1 MVKPKIGLGDIKN
14 AIDFGKEVLPY
25 VEPTVK
31 KYGPIVAEQIS
42 QKAGQ
47 AGNAVKGF
55 QGAVFE
61 KAQQIKDNKA
71 HKKELEEARNRAITS
86 SISSVSAEELF
97 RSFEANISD
106 VNDLKTGY
114 MAISG
119 CYVIL
124 TMKSNREKDLSE
136 YKDVYVGCSDT
147 IGFDVYS
154 QLCGFGNVDVYA
166 DFKFK
171 QPMKILIYPC
181 DSDQLESRYASLVQ
195 DFQSVSSY
203 NKWEAMKSEQSS
215 AQ

>member
-1 MVKPKIGLGDIKN
+1 MAKPKIGLGDIKN
-14 AIDFGKEVLPY
+14 AIDFSREVLPY
-25 VEPTVK
+25 LEPTVK

-86 SISSVSAEELF
+86 SISSVSAEEF
-97 RSFEANISD
+97 FKSFEANISD

>member
-1 MVKPKIGLGDIKN
+1 MAKPKIGLGDIKN
-14 AIDFGKEVLPY
+14 AIDFGREVLPY

-31 KYGPIVAEQIS
+31 KYGPIVVEQIS

-86 SISSVSAEELF
+86 SISSVSAEEF
-97 RSFEANISD
+97 FKNFEANITD

-114 MAISG
+114 MAIFG

-181 DSDQLESRYASLVQ
+181 ESDQLESRYASLVQ

>member
-86 SISSVSAEELF
+86 SISSVSAEEFF

-203 NKWEAMKSEQSS
+203 NKWEAIKSEQSS

>member
-1 MVKPKIGLGDIKN
+1 MTK
-14 AIDFGKEVLPY
+14 
-25 VEPTVK
+25 
-31 KYGPIVAEQIS
+31 QIS
-42 QKAGQ
+42 QKAEQ
-47 AGNAVKGF
+47 AG
-55 QGAVFE
+55 GAVRGVQSAVFG
-61 KAQQIKDNKA
+61 KAQQLKDNKA
-71 HKKELEEARNRAITS
+71 QKKELEDARNRAIAS
-86 SISSVSAEELF
+86 SLPPVSAEEF
-97 RSFEANISD
+97 FENFEANISD
-106 VNDLKTGY
+106 VNNLKNGY

-136 YKDVYVGCSDT
+136 YRDVYVGCSDT
-147 IGFDVYS
+147 VGFDVYS

-171 QPMKILIYPC
+171 QPMKILLYPC

-203 NKWEAMKSEQSS
+203 NKWEAMKSEQYS

>member
-1 MVKPKIGLGDIKN
+1 MAKPKIGLGDIKN
-14 AIDFGKEVLPY
+14 AIDFGREVLPY

-31 KYGPIVAEQIS
+31 KYGPIVVEQIS

-86 SISSVSAEELF
+86 SISSVSAEEF
-97 RSFEANISD
+97 FKNFEANITD

-181 DSDQLESRYASLVQ
+181 ESDQLESRYASLVQ

>member
-1 MVKPKIGLGDIKN
+1 MVKSKIGLGDIKN

-71 HKKELEEARNRAITS
+71 QKKELEVARNRAIAS
-86 SISSVSAEELF
+86 SLPPVSAEKFFEN
-97 RSFEANISD
+97 FEANISD
-106 VNDLKTGY
+106 VNNLKNGY

-119 CYVIL
+119 CYAIL

-136 YKDVYVGCSDT
+136 YRDVYVGCSET
-147 IGFDVYS
+147 VGFDVYS

>member
-1 MVKPKIGLGDIKN
+1 MAKPKIGLGDIKK
-14 AIDFGKEVLPY
+14 AIDFGREVLPY

-86 SISSVSAEELF
+86 SISSVSAEEF
-97 RSFEANISD
+97 FKNFEANISD

-181 DSDQLESRYASLVQ
+181 DTDQLESRYASLVQ

-203 NKWEAMKSEQSS
+203 NKWEAMESEQSS
-215 AQ
+215 VK

>member
-42 QKAGQ
+42 QKARQ

-61 KAQQIKDNKA
+61 KAQQIEDNKA

-86 SISSVSAEELF
+86 SISSVSAEEFF

>member
-86 SISSVSAEELF
+86 SISSVSAEEFF
-97 RSFEANISD
+97 RSF
-106 VNDLKTGY
+106 
-114 MAISG
+114 
-119 CYVIL
+119 
-124 TMKSNREKDLSE
+124 
-136 YKDVYVGCSDT
+136 
-147 IGFDVYS
+147 
-154 QLCGFGNVDVYA
+154 
-166 DFKFK
+166 
-171 QPMKILIYPC
+171 
-181 DSDQLESRYASLVQ
+181 
-195 DFQSVSSY
+195 
-203 NKWEAMKSEQSS
+203 
-215 AQ
+215 

>member
-1 MVKPKIGLGDIKN
+1 MAKPKIGLGDIKN

-86 SISSVSAEELF
+86 SISSVSAEEFF

-195 DFQSVSSY
+195 DFQSASSY

>member
-86 SISSVSAEELF
+86 SISSVSAEEFF

-195 DFQSVSSY
+195 DFQSLSSY

>member
-1 MVKPKIGLGDIKN
+1 MAKPKIGLGDIKN

-61 KAQQIKDNKA
+61 KAQQIKDNKV

-86 SISSVSAEELF
+86 SISSVSAEDF
-97 RSFEANISD
+97 FKNFEANISD

-171 QPMKILIYPC
+171 QPMKILLYPC

>member
-61 KAQQIKDNKA
+61 KAQQIEDNKA

-86 SISSVSAEELF
+86 SISSVSAEEFF

>member
-1 MVKPKIGLGDIKN
+1 MAKPKIGLGDIKN

-25 VEPTVK
+25 AEPAVK

-47 AGNAVKGF
+47 AGDAVKSA
-55 QGAVFE
+55 QSAVFE
-61 KAQQIKDNKA
+61 KAQQLKDNKA
-71 HKKELEEARNRAITS
+71 QKKELEAARNRAIAS
-86 SISSVSAEELF
+86 SLPPVSAEKFFEN
-97 RSFEANISD
+97 FEANISD
-106 VNDLKTGY
+106 VNNLKNGY

-119 CYVIL
+119 CYAIL

-136 YKDVYVGCSDT
+136 YRDVYVGCSET
-147 IGFDVYS
+147 VGFDVYS

-181 DSDQLESRYASLVQ
+181 DSDQLKDRYASLVQ
-195 DFQSVSSY
+195 DLQSVLSY
-203 NKWEAMKSEQSS
+203 NKWEAMKSEQYS

>member
-1 MVKPKIGLGDIKN
+1 MAKPKIGLGDIKK
-14 AIDFGKEVLPY
+14 AVDIGKEVLPY
-25 VEPTVK
+25 VEPAVK
-31 KYGPIVAEQIS
+31 KYAPIVAEQFGK
-42 QKAGQ
+42 KAEQ
-47 AGNAVKGF
+47 AGGAVKSA
-55 QGAVFE
+55 QSAVFE
-61 KAQQIKDNKA
+61 KAQQLKDNKA
-71 HKKELEEARNRAITS
+71 QKKELEAARSKAIAS
-86 SISSVSAEELF
+86 SISSVSAEEF
-97 RSFEANISD
+97 FKNFEANISD
-106 VNDLKTGY
+106 ANDLKTGY

-136 YKDVYVGCSDT
+136 YKDAYVGCSDT
-147 IGFDVYS
+147 VGFDVYS

-171 QPMKILIYPC
+171 QPMKILLYPC

-203 NKWEAMKSEQSS
+203 NKWEAMKSEQYS

>member
-1 MVKPKIGLGDIKN
+1 MAKPKIGLGDIKN
-14 AIDFGKEVLPY
+14 AIDFGREVLPY

-71 HKKELEEARNRAITS
+71 HKKELEEARNRAITG
-86 SISSVSAEELF
+86 SISSVSAEEF
-97 RSFEANISD
+97 FKNFEANISD

-203 NKWEAMKSEQSS
+203 NKWEAMKSEQSN

>member
-1 MVKPKIGLGDIKN
+1 MAKPKIGLGDIKN

-25 VEPTVK
+25 VEPAVK

-86 SISSVSAEELF
+86 SISSVSAEEF
-97 RSFEANISD
+97 FKSFEANISD

-147 IGFDVYS
+147 VGFGVYS

>member
-86 SISSVSAEELF
+86 SISSVSAEEFF

>member
-1 MVKPKIGLGDIKN
+1 MVKPKIGLGDIKK

-71 HKKELEEARNRAITS
+71 HKKELEEARNRAVTS
-86 SISSVSAEELF
+86 SISSVSAEEF
-97 RSFEANISD
+97 FKNFEANISD

-181 DSDQLESRYASLVQ
+181 ESDQLESRYASLVQ
-195 DFQSVSSY
+195 DFQSASSY

>member
-1 MVKPKIGLGDIKN
+1 MAKPKIGLGDIKN
-14 AIDFGKEVLPY
+14 AIDFGREVLPY

-31 KYGPIVAEQIS
+31 KYGPIVVEQIS

-86 SISSVSAEELF
+86 SISSVSAEEF
-97 RSFEANISD
+97 FKNFEANITD

-154 QLCGFGNVDVYA
+154 QLCGFSNVDVYA

-181 DSDQLESRYASLVQ
+181 ESDQLESRYASLVQ